1 MRWFVLLFLLLVPI
15 VIAQS
20 DVLEGLDLPPNLQR
34 LVDAE
39 EASALSLTM
48 FIALVAGVLTFVSP
62 CAFAILP
69 VWLSLVLSEPREAG
83 RRVAAFVVGMIVVY
97 ALLGLL
103 AASVGTFFNAFKI
116 NMSRPA
122 GLVLIIFA
130 CLLLLGKGFKGIPVR
145 LVPKN
150 IWGFMLLGGAF
161 ALGWSPC
168 VGPVFGGI
176 IVLAS
181 MSGKLLNGALLL
193 FLYGVGVAIPM
204 VLLASGASKLSWLDR
219 LAKTEWKGKPVFN
232 IIGGLLL
239 LWVGLI
245 MALAKGTSPFET
257 FFVKHDWTVQWLY
270 DAQDW
275 LMALPGVRSWIAAVI
290 AVLVLVLFGRY
301 LFKTLR

>member
-1 MRWFVLLFLLLVPI
+1 MRWSVLLFLLLIPV
-15 VIAQS
+15 VLAQ
-20 DVLEGLDLPPNLQR
+20 DLDSLQLPPNLQK

-48 FIALVAGVLTFVSP
+48 LIALFAGVLTFVSP

-83 RRVAAFVVGMIVVY
+83 KRVAAFVVGMIVVY

-130 CLLLLGKGFKGIPVR
+130 CLLFVGKGFKGVHVR
-145 LVPKN
+145 FVPKSV
-150 IWGFMLLGGAF
+150 WGFVLLGAAF

-193 FLYGVGVAIPM
+193 VLYGVGVAIPM
-204 VLLASGASKLSWLDR
+204 VLLASRASKLSWLDK
-219 LAKTEWKGKPVFN
+219 LAKLEWKGKPVFN
-232 IIGGLLL
+232 IIGALLL
-239 LWVGLI
+239 LWVGAI

-257 FFVKHDWTVQWLY
+257 FFMKYDWTVQWLY

-275 LMALPGVRSWIAAVI
+275 LMALPGVRSWF
-290 AVLVLVLFGRY
+290 AVLLAIVILAMFVRY
-301 LFKTLR
+301 MYKSLR